1 MITLWINE
9 RSINNEATLELLIYI
24 FVLFIL
30 VQQSIYSKLGWH
42 LVTIIHISKVHNIR
56 YYFK

>member
-1 MITLWINE
+1 MITLWTNE
-9 RSINNEATLELLIYI
+9 RNINNEATLELLIYI

-30 VQQSIYSKLGWH
+30 VQQSIYSKLDWH
-42 LVTIIHISKVHNIR
+42 LVTIIHISKVHNIC